1 MAKKLGLDLT
11 KTQAESSSIFSR
23 VPAGTYTVVLAHSQ
37 FKETASGG
45 AGLTVGY
52 MIEEGDETGK
62 MISDFINIQNSN
74 EKAVEIGMARIKRI
88 MEVQGRT
95 NFKLATDEDLINGSK
110 FQIEVTVE
118 EGEYNGKPTEN
129 NRVKKIMA
137 LETTSAKAT
146 AKKSEVKKSEEKK
159 EEKMPWDA
167 DYEG

>member
-11 KTQAESSSIFSR
+11 KTQAESASIFSR

-37 FKETASGG
+37 FKDTASGG

-52 MIEEGDETGK
+52 MIEDGEETGK

-95 NFKLATDEDLINGSK
+95 NFKLATDEDLINGTK

-118 EGEYNGKPTEN
+118 E
-129 NRVKKIMA
+129 V
-137 LETTSAKAT
+137 S
-146 AKKSEVKKSEEKK
+146 
-159 EEKMPWDA
+159 
-167 DYEG
+167 